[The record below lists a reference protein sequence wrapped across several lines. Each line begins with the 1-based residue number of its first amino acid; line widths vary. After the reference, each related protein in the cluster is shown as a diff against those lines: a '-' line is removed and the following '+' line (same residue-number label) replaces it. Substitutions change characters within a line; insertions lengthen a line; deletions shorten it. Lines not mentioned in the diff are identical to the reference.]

1 MAAANLLS
9 GRIDVAFL
17 PGEPQLAGC
26 KTVQLWTERLFL
38 ALPKRHPLATAE
50 SVSWADVRN
59 ETFLIPA
66 GIAGAELDQY
76 LLRQLS
82 KSDSEPRI
90 SIQGVGRDN
99 LLNMVGEG
107 FGISL
112 ILSSTSGG
120 AHKEVVFVPILDGLE
135 DIHFS
140 AVWSPRN
147 HNPAL
152 KQFLDLATGKVRW
165 NAIANQTDSAR

>member
-1 MAAANLLS
+1 M
-9 GRIDVAFL
+9 
-17 PGEPQLAGC
+17 
-26 KTVQLWTERLFL
+26 
-38 ALPKRHPLATAE
+38 
-50 SVSWADVRN
+50 
-59 ETFLIPA
+59 
-66 GIAGAELDQY
+66 DQY

-120 AHKEVVFVPILDGLE
+120 AHKEVVFVPISDGLE
-135 DIHFS
+135 DIRFS
-140 AVWSPRN
+140 AVWSAKN

-152 KQFLDLATGKVRW
+152 KHFLDLAT
-165 NAIANQTDSAR
+165 